1 MDIKMKVEE
10 ITAND
15 ISWDCQVEDGIVPVL
30 SAEEEELQ
38 DATQAGFLI
47 RGTIPQLP
55 DAGIPWTDFLTGKL
69 TFGELDFYVR
79 ESLRKAEKE
88 TFYPQYNIE
97 NEKMT
102 MTIGKLNTEATASE
116 F

>member
-1 MDIKMKVEE
+1 MDIKMKAEE
-10 ITAND
+10 ITANG
-15 ISWDCQVEDGIVPVL
+15 ISWDCEVVDGIVPIL

-55 DAGIPWTDFLTGKL
+55 NAGVPWTDFLTKKL

-88 TFYPQYNIE
+88 
-97 NEKMT
+97 KMT
-102 MTIGKLNTEATASE
+102 MTIGKLNTGDTASE
-116 F
+116 L